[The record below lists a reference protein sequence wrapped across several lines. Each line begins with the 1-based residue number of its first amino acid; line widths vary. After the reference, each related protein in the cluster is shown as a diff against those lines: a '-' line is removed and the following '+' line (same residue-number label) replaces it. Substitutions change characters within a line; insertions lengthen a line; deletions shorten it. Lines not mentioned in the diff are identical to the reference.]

1 MATRSSSRAP
11 LSTPHPAPKHLL
23 IRSHRHLRRPV
34 RRYTAPAV
42 AALKGIIVIIVPRG
56 SVERDSDDSVDH
68 VVVAS
73 GRDPLLGG
81 PPFISPRGAS
91 SITNTAGA
99 YLERS
104 KSCPRTLASVWLALI
119 RIDIPR
125 AVVAVDRRSRPCE
138 HRARGHERE
147 DGGRSTRRGP
157 REKDCAS
164 LAVLGRVQ
172 SPSSIQIRM
181 TRRRGRCST
190 RQCGTC
196 AKPASF
202 HLLSLLLLLLLFPTV
217 YGHAMCGQGYQHA

>member
-1 MATRSSSRAP
+1 MEFSLQILLTGYSQASAR
-11 LSTPHPAPKHLL
+11 PAPKHLL

-42 AALKGIIVIIVPRG
+42 AALEGIIVIIVPRG
-56 SVERDSDDSVDH
+56 SVERDGDDSVDH

-81 PPFISPRGAS
+81 PPLISPRGAS

-125 AVVAVDRRSRPCE
+125 AVVAAD
-138 HRARGHERE
+138 
-147 DGGRSTRRGP
+147 
-157 REKDCAS
+157 
-164 LAVLGRVQ
+164 
-172 SPSSIQIRM
+172 
-181 TRRRGRCST
+181 
-190 RQCGTC
+190 
-196 AKPASF
+196 PASTE
-202 HLLSLLLLLLLFPTV
+202 HVGTSARTV
-217 YGHAMCGQGYQHA
+217 EGEPGEGRERGEAVQCAALDACSR